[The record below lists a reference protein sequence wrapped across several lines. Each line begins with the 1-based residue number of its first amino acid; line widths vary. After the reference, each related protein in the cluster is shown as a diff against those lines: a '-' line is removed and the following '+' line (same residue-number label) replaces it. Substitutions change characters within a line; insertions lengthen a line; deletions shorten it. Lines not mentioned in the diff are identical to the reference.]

1 MSCPGNGGRDDNAL
15 LFSKPEKDKALSLY
29 SQQYALWNAYYV
41 LNTNVC

>member
-29 SQQYALWNAYYV
+29 SQQYALVKCLLCAKY
-41 LNTNVC
+41 